1 MRRGNANAVIN
12 LLPRANFAQHSQGNL
27 LINAALPEFM
37 INKTAEQMQTNGRF
51 NFTFNGYG
59 SPVNNVD
66 FSNGL
71 AKLGLQLHSSTSNTK
86 DPVSEFLGGNYGL
99 YHVDLQPKLNN
110 TNESL
115 FSPTRY
121 FSVKNLPLFGNE
133 KYDLDKNEKP
143 QEVSPHSSYTCA
155 ANCGLDGTIMPTSEQ
170 LVESMNKAIE
180 ANKTYPERMDVFN
193 STHQKEQLQPKPS
206 KNSGEEK

>member
-1 MRRGNANAVIN
+1 
-12 LLPRANFAQHSQGNL
+12 L

-71 AKLGLQLHSSTSNTK
+71 AKLGLQLYSSTSNTK
-86 DPVSEFLGGNYGL
+86 DPISELLGGNYGL
-99 YHVDLQPKLNN
+99 YHVDLQPKLDN

-121 FSVKNLPLFGNE
+121 GSVRNLGLFGND
-133 KYDLDKNEKP
+133 KYDEGKDKNKKTVA

-155 ANCGLDGTIMPTSEQ
+155 GKCGLDGLITPTLDELKQ
-170 LVESMNKAIE
+170 SMAKAIE
-180 ANKTYPERMDVFN
+180 ANNTYDKR
-193 STHQKEQLQPKPS
+193 KKLL
-206 KNSGEEK
+206 EEKQKKASLLPIVPNSAIEETK

>member
-1 MRRGNANAVIN
+1 
-12 LLPRANFAQHSQGNL
+12 
-27 LINAALPEFM
+27 M

-71 AKLGLQLHSSTSNTK
+71 AKLGLQLYSSTSNTK
-86 DPVSEFLGGNYGL
+86 DPVSEFLGGNFRL

-121 FSVKNLPLFGNE
+121 FSVMNLPLFGNK
-133 KYDLDKNEKP
+133 KYDVSDNLMP
-143 QEVSPHSSYTCA
+143 QEVSPHSSYSCA
-155 ANCGLDGTIMPTSEQ
+155 GQCGLDGLIAPTLDALQ
-170 LVESMNKAIE
+170 KSMDTAIK
-180 ANKTYPERMDVFN
+180 ANKTYQNRMKIFN
-193 STHQKEQLQPKPS
+193 ATKRKASQQSPS
-206 KNSGEEK
+206 LNKKGK